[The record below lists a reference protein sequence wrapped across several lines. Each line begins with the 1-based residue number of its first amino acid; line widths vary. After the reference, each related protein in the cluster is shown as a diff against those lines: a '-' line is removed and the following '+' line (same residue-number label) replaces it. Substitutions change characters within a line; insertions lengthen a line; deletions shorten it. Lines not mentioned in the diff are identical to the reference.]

1 MKKVDLTKYGFIR
14 WPEKDFYDDGSTFTC
29 YRAGKAVRVS
39 KLVAGGQAYLS
50 CSSEIGNRSLPY
62 EVYSKLPHYN
72 DATWKYNEVP
82 VESLTKQDL
91 IDFYNACVAYEKEYE
106 EAESTIQY
114 PTIEELTVRCAE
126 LRAKAMAEYT
136 AAQKIVINT
145 ILCDKFGELSHFQV
159 TEVKNDLF
167 HLQKITNSFDPKTY
181 PQSIYKS
188 AYSFEIIAPDFP
200 ALVKESYWLTDLK
213 QILKEY

>member
-29 YRAGKAVRVS
+29 YRAGKAVQVS
-39 KLVAGGQAYLS
+39 KLVADGLAYLS
-50 CSSEIGNRSLPY
+50 CSSEVGNRSLPY

-82 VESLTKQDL
+82 VGSLTKQDL
-91 IDFYNACVAYEKEYE
+91 IDFYNACAAYEKEYE
-106 EAESTIQY
+106 EAENTSQY
-114 PTIEELTVRCAE
+114 PTIEELTIRCAE

-136 AAQKIVINT
+136 TAQKIVIDA
-145 ILCDKFGELSHFQV
+145 ILLGKFVELSGYQAR
-159 TEVKNDLF
+159 EVKNDLF
-167 HLQKITNSFDPKTY
+167 HLQKITNNFDPKTY
-181 PQSIYKS
+181 PQSIYES
-188 AYSFEIIAPDFP
+188 AYSFEITAPDFP

-213 QILKEY
+213 QILKDY